1 MTDWSLVDW
10 AGWMDEERGERQ
22 RERLARLETV
32 DRGETAALL
41 DRLGIDR
48 E

>member
-10 AGWMDEERGERQ
+10 AGWMDEESAQRQ
-22 RERLARLETV
+22 RKRLGRLEAV
-32 DRGETAALL
+32 DREETDAVL
-41 DRLGIDR
+41 DRPGIDR